1 MDYYN
6 YNSYFSINKNL
17 IYNNKLI
24 IYFNVLSN
32 NYDINNKINKD
43 FMDKLLQI
51 SNCKNTNI
59 EYLPLNRKTKDLP
72 PVLFFIMKNWDN
84 PNLEFL
90 IWKKL
95 INKEKDSEVKYKL
108 IEKYNENG
116 KKLYYNYL
124 DI

>member
-1 MDYYN
+1 
-6 YNSYFSINKNL
+6 
-17 IYNNKLI
+17 
-24 IYFNVLSN
+24 
-32 NYDINNKINKD
+32 
-43 FMDKLLQI
+43 MDKLLQI

-59 EYLPLNRKTKDLP
+59 EYLPFNRKTKDLP

>member
-1 MDYYN
+1 
-6 YNSYFSINKNL
+6 
-17 IYNNKLI
+17 
-24 IYFNVLSN
+24 
-32 NYDINNKINKD
+32 
-43 FMDKLLQI
+43 
-51 SNCKNTNI
+51 
-59 EYLPLNRKTKDLP
+59 
-72 PVLFFIMKNWDN
+72 MKNWDN